1 MTKSKNAGS
10 IRIPSKVF
18 ADVEVRAET
27 FNEDSRSVEVVWA
40 TGAPVKRYS
49 WEDGYFMEELSM
61 KKEHIRLG
69 RFDTGMSVCDSHSA
83 YSMDDRLGTVVPRS
97 VRIENGKAYA
107 TIKLS
112 RKQRAEELLQDLKD
126 GHAFP
131 VSVGYRIHAYEKKEG
146 DGDHLPVLRAIDW
159 EPLEIS
165 AVPVPADA
173 GASSRKAEESE
184 VIDVVIRHDAS
195 TAASSAKIEDKPM
208 NKREAAKKFSGEK
221 LDGLAMGFGIT
232 RAEGED
238 DDALRARLLAAID
251 KQDEEAAAHAEPKPS
266 AKPAAKPAAKPGKPV
281 KKRQDEEEDED
292 EEETEAVDTEAV
304 RKEAADEARASERK
318 RIADITSIGTR
329 AGMKQSDLKKHVDD
343 GTSVADFRNVV
354 FDQMLDSQERSHQ
367 THAYGEVR
375 ITQDEVDTRR
385 DAVINALMHRIDPG
399 KVKLEDSAR
408 EWRGLTLLETGREL
422 LRARGEKVMGKTR
435 MELAGEMF
443 ARAGLHTTSDFPII
457 LEGVTNRTLRAAYDV
472 YPQTFKAFTK
482 RVTAVDFRDMHR
494 IQVGEVGDLKKVNEH
509 GEYEST
515 TFGEAKEKYR
525 IATYGRIIGITR
537 QVIINDDLGVFTNMA
552 GKFGNAVARLES
564 RTVWNVIIDNMK
576 MFSDNT
582 ALFHAN
588 HGNLGTA
595 ALITPESVNE
605 GRSMM
610 AKHKDI
616 DDVDVLDIKPKF
628 LLHAPEVAFQMAQ
641 LFAPINATKIT
652 DIVPEYV
659 RALTPIEEGRL
670 SAINSGKAWFMVA
683 DPNQIDTIEY
693 AYLEGNEGPYTE
705 TEQGFDIDGMR
716 VKVRQDFGAAPIDWR
731 GLFKNNGPA

>member
-1 MTKSKNAGS
+1 MTRNQDT
-10 IRIPSKVF
+10 IRIPAKVF
-18 ADVEVRAET
+18 GDVAVRVET
-27 FNEDSRSVEVVWA
+27 LVEDSRSVEMIWA

-49 WEDGYFMEELSM
+49 WDEGYYMEELSM
-61 KKEHIRLG
+61 DPAHIRMG
-69 RFDTGMSVCDSHSA
+69 RFKAGMSVLDSHDA
-83 YSMDDRLGTVVPRS
+83 YSMDNRLGTVIPGS
-97 VRIENGKAYA
+97 ERIEGGKGYA
-107 TIKLS
+107 KVKLS
-112 RKQRAEELLQDLKD
+112 RKQRAEELFQDLKD

-146 DGDHLPVLRAIDW
+146 DGDHLPVLRAVDW
-159 EPLEIS
+159 EPLELS

-173 GASSRKAEESE
+173 GAHSRNNEDDEFF
-184 VIDVVIRHDAS
+184 DVVIRHDSS
-195 TAASSAKIEDKPM
+195 TAASAAQAKDKPM
-208 NKREAAKKFSGEK
+208 NKREAAKKYTGDK
-221 LDGLAMGFGIT
+221 LDALAMGFEIT
-232 RAEGED
+232 RAEKED
-238 DDALRARLLAAID
+238 DDTLRARLLEAID
-251 KQDEEAAAHAEPKPS
+251 KQEEEAEEGRAAAEAKPTKPTKP
-266 AKPAAKPAAKPGKPV
+266 AKPA
-281 KKRQDEEEDED
+281 KKRQEQEGGEGEG
-292 EEETEAVDTEAV
+292 ETEEVDVDEV

-354 FDQMLDSQERSHQ
+354 FDEMLSNQERGHQ
-367 THAYGEVR
+367 THPYGEVR

-443 ARAGLHTTSDFPII
+443 SRAGLHTTSDFPII

>member
-1 MTKSKNAGS
+1 
-10 IRIPSKVF
+10 
-18 ADVEVRAET
+18 
-27 FNEDSRSVEVVWA
+27 
-40 TGAPVKRYS
+40 
-49 WEDGYFMEELSM
+49 
-61 KKEHIRLG
+61 
-69 RFDTGMSVCDSHSA
+69 
-83 YSMDDRLGTVVPRS
+83 
-97 VRIENGKAYA
+97 
-107 TIKLS
+107 
-112 RKQRAEELLQDLKD
+112 
-126 GHAFP
+126 
-131 VSVGYRIHAYEKKEG
+131 
-146 DGDHLPVLRAIDW
+146 
-159 EPLEIS
+159 
-165 AVPVPADA
+165 
-173 GASSRKAEESE
+173 
-184 VIDVVIRHDAS
+184 
-195 TAASSAKIEDKPM
+195 M
-208 NKREAAKKFSGEK
+208 NKREAAKKYTGDK
-221 LDGLAMGFGIT
+221 LDALAMGFGIT
-232 RAEGED
+232 RTDKEE
-238 DDALRARLLAAID
+238 DDALRACLLEAID
-251 KQDEEAAAHAEPKPS
+251 KQEEEAEETARAVAEPKP
-266 AKPAAKPAAKPGKPV
+266 AGKKPTKPAPKPGK
-281 KKRQDEEEDED
+281 RQQ
-292 EEETEAVDTEAV
+292 EEETADGNDETETVDVEEVRREAT
-304 RKEAADEARASERK
+304 AAEQK
-318 RIADITSIGTR
+318 RISDIQSIGTR
-329 AGMKQSDLKKHVDD
+329 ANLDTKLIQKHIKD
-343 GTSVADFRNVV
+343 GTPVADFRNVV
-354 FDQMLDSQERSHQ
+354 FDEMLDNQERGHQ

-385 DAVINALMHRIDPG
+385 DAVINALMHRIDPS
-399 KVKLEDSAR
+399 KVKLLDSAR

-443 ARAGLHTTSDFPII
+443 SRAGLHTTSDFPII
-457 LEGVTNRTLRAAYDV
+457 LEGVTNRTLRAAYDI
-472 YPQTFKAFTK
+472 YPQSFKAFTK

-564 RTVWNVIIDNMK
+564 RTVWNILIDNMK
-576 MFSDNT
+576 MSSDGLP
-582 ALFHAN
+582 LFHVN
-588 HGNLGTA
+588 HGNLGTP

-605 GRSMM
+605 GRSTM

-616 DDVDVLDIKPKF
+616 DDVDVLDIRPKF

-670 SAINSGKAWFMVA
+670 SAINSGKAWFLVA

-731 GLFKNNGPA
+731 GMFKNNGPA